1 MEKNKTMNVVEH
13 HTLPNRESVF
23 VVDGMCCSEE
33 ERTIRKA
40 FEKYPWIH
48 RCTFNLA
55 VQQLSIEY
63 SGSDREIIDILKSA
77 GFPARPVGSTPTE
90 YSSWWRLHQHSI
102 LTGTSGV
109 FTLAGMILTYSGM
122 QESSLLPLFLIAIL
136 TGGWRIALKGW
147 KSALLLTFDMNFL
160 MTIAILGAMGI
171 GKWTEAVMVVFL
183 FSLAQLLETFSMRR
197 SRKAIQSLF
206 HLSPPAAVV
215 LRDGNEQKIPVG
227 EIGIGESILIRPG
240 ERIPLDGSVLSGS
253 SSVDQS
259 PITGESVPVEKGPGN
274 PVFAGT
280 INQNGMMH
288 VRVTTLSQDTT
299 LARIIH
305 MVEKAQE
312 QRAPSQRFVDRFSRI
327 YTPAVLLLAVATVS
341 IPPLIFS
348 EPFSLW
354 FYKALVLLVISCP
367 CALVISTPVSIV
379 SALTRAA
386 RDGILIKGGAYL
398 EEFGRVKAIA
408 FDKTGTLTMG
418 VFRVTDIVRLN
429 NRSENDILSFAGA
442 LESKSEHPLARAI
455 VRCAGD
461 RNISINADE
470 VKDFRA
476 VPGRGVSAVVGQT
489 TLYLGNHAFAEEN
502 GFCSERLEKVITQ
515 LETDG
520 KSIVILGNSH
530 EALGVIAIADAPRT
544 HARETMIELRHQGVD
559 HLAIVTGDN
568 MRTAT
573 DIGRALDIEEVHA
586 ELLPQEKVDVVTS
599 LMKRYGKVAM
609 VGDGINDAPALAS
622 SSVGVAMGVIGTDAA
637 IETADVTLMADDVSK
652 LAVLHRLSR
661 RTVRI
666 IIQNIT
672 LSILIKGIFLA
683 LAFSGTA
690 TLWMAIAADEGASL
704 IVIANGLR
712 LLRPSKS
719 G

>member
-1 MEKNKTMNVVEH
+1 MEKNKMMNVAEH

-40 FEKYPWIH
+40 FEKYTWIH
-48 RCTFNLA
+48 RCTFLLA
-55 VQQLSIEY
+55 VQQLGIEH
-63 SGSDREIIDILKSA
+63 SGNDREIIGILKSA
-77 GFPARPVGSTPTE
+77 GFPARPVGSTQTE
-90 YSSWWRLHQHSI
+90 NSSWWQLHRHSI
-102 LTGTSGV
+102 LTGTAGV
-109 FTLAGMILTYSGM
+109 FTLSGIIMSYSGM
-122 QESSLLPLFLIAIL
+122 EESSLLPLFLIAIL
-136 TGGWRIALKGW
+136 AGGWRIALKGW
-147 KSALLLTFDMNFL
+147 KSALLLSFDMNFL

-171 GKWTEAVMVVFL
+171 GKWTEAAMVVFL

-197 SRKAIQSLF
+197 SRKAIQSLL

-215 LRDGNEQKIPVG
+215 LRDGNERKIPVG
-227 EIGIGESILIRPG
+227 EIRIGESIIIRPG
-240 ERIPLDGSVLSGS
+240 ERIPLDGGVLSGS

-280 INQNGMMH
+280 INQNGVMQ

-341 IPPLIFS
+341 IPTLIFS

-429 NRSENDILSFAGA
+429 NRSEKDILSIAGA

-461 RNISINADE
+461 RNISFNADK

-476 VPGRGVSAVVGQT
+476 VPGRGVSAVIGQT

-502 GFCSERLEKVITQ
+502 GFCSEKLEKVITR

-520 KSIVILGNSH
+520 KSIVILGNSN

-544 HARETMIELRHQGVD
+544 SARETMIELRQQGID

-568 MRTAT
+568 IRTAT
-573 DIGRALDIEEVHA
+573 DIGKALGIEEVHA

-599 LMKRYGKVAM
+599 LMNRYGNVAM

-622 SSVGVAMGVIGTDAA
+622 SSVGVAMGVIGTDTA

-652 LAVLHRLSR
+652 LAVLRRLSC
-661 RTVRI
+661 RTIRI
-666 IIQNIT
+666 IKQNIT

-704 IVIANGLR
+704 VVIANGLR